1 MKHVDHV
8 GIAVADLDEAR
19 KLWDALLGQT
29 PVLEDVPAQKV
40 RTATY
45 PCGIELVAPTS
56 PESPIARFLGK
67 RGPGIHH
74 VTLAVDDLKAHL
86 ARLKAQFLQLLPTPL
101 LTPDQ
106 VELLRSDNI
115 VSQAAQAEGRTIQA
129 LGIEPTA
136 LEAVVPSYLWRFRK
150 TGQFRGRVA

>member
-19 KLWDALLGQT
+19 RTWDALLGQT
-29 PVLEDVPAQKV
+29 PVVEEVPTQKV
-40 RTATY
+40 KTATY

-74 VTLAVDDLKAHL
+74 VTIAVDDIKAHL
-86 ARLKAQFLQLLPTPL
+86 ARLKAQGRKLVNETPVKGAGGLRGARSARPTQMPY
-101 LTPDQ
+101 TMTENSVASTSP
-106 VELLRSDNI
+106 
-115 VSQAAQAEGRTIQA
+115 
-129 LGIEPTA
+129 GIM
-136 LEAVVPSYLWRFRK
+136 EAR
-150 TGQFRGRVA
+150 